1 MGFKLATLVVMGT
14 DCTGSCKSEY
24 HTITTTTDTELKEMF
39 TNTVNRAIDDFEL
52 TMNPKN
58 IGDLILAKHAIEG
71 FEVIVYKIL
80 EKIDTNRSPEK
91 EINNKSSILGIILTM
106 SGNKFKLN

>member
-1 MGFKLATLVVMGT
+1 
-14 DCTGSCKSEY
+14 
-24 HTITTTTDTELKEMF
+24 MF

-80 EKIDTNRSPEK
+80 EKIDTNRSP
-91 EINNKSSILGIILTM
+91 LGADHLT
-106 SGNKFKLN
+106 